1 MLAHFLQ
8 VMLQQIKLGTGSCCC
23 LLDVSAEF
31 SDKLNQPVLKEANGS
46 LASGLAAGG
55 VVIKSHVKQSKSF
68 YSAKPHTSCLLTAAD
83 LKMTFHACVSP

>member
-46 LASGLAAGG
+46 LASGLAAG
-55 VVIKSHVKQSKSF
+55 
-68 YSAKPHTSCLLTAAD
+68 T
-83 LKMTFHACVSP
+83 LKWGNGHQVTCQAVQIILQR